1 MLSGSALFHSLVTIY
16 GNSLPAN
23 RLYFMHSLNI
33 PLFKLG
39 VAVAFILLILGLFSP
54 MMTMSKFYFF
64 ENSFSVIGGVAQLF
78 QEGKWLIAII
88 VALFS
93 IIIPLIKLG
102 FLLMLTRCQ
111 ADASADQKKYL
122 KLMHDYGRW
131 AMLDVLVVAVLIVTV
146 KLGAVASIEI
156 HWGLYV
162 FAAAVALIMFL
173 THKAEKIVNE

>member
-1 MLSGSALFHSLVTIY
+1 MSNKHSLMFQF
-16 GNSLPAN
+16 GLLAA
-23 RLYFMHSLNI
+23 L
-33 PLFKLG
+33 
-39 VAVAFILLILGLFSP
+39 ILLVAGLISP
-54 MMTMSKFYFF
+54 MLTMSKFYFF
-64 ENSFSVIGGVAQLF
+64 ESSFSVLGGISQLF

-93 IIIPLIKLG
+93 VVIPFIKLA
-102 FLLMLTRCQ
+102 FLFQISRSLNHVGTE
-111 ADASADQKKYL
+111 QKKYL

-162 FAAAVALIMFL
+162 FAAAVVLIMFL
-173 THKAEKIVNE
+173 THTADKVVHERT

>member
-1 MLSGSALFHSLVTIY
+1 
-16 GNSLPAN
+16 
-23 RLYFMHSLNI
+23 MHSLNI

-39 VAVAFILLILGLFSP
+39 VVAAFILLIIGLVSP

-64 ENSFSVIGGVAQLF
+64 ESSFSVIGGVAQLF

-93 IIIPLIKLG
+93 IIIPLIKLT
-102 FLLMLTRCQ
+102 FLLMLTKK
-111 ADASADQKKYL
+111 SAETSNNQKHYL
-122 KLMHDYGRW
+122 KLMHEYGRW

-146 KLGAVASIEI
+146 KLGAVASVEI

-162 FAAAVALIMFL
+162 FAAAVVLIMFL
-173 THKAEKIVNE
+173 THKAERIVNE